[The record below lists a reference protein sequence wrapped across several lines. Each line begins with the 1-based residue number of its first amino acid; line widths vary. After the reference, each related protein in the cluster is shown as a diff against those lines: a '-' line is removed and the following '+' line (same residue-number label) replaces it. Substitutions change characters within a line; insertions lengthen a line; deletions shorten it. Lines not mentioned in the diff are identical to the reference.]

1 MYTAE
6 RRDVLGFASLT
17 LTNSILRVLGCKAPS
32 PLEAVF
38 GHYLIKEML
47 ILWCVFHWL
56 CTSGREYKKHTPSIV
71 RWILSVRINTS
82 PIFYEI
88 MIHILDGRPSGTS
101 QERSW
106 GLARLRGSR
115 PDQNS
120 TTSSI
125 LLWSIL
131 VRNEHNLSITLF
143 VIWQTLQN
151 SWHATFHWYIL
162 WKSFEVGAVPFQWI
176 Q

>member
-88 MIHILDGRPSGTS
+88 MLHILEGRPPGTS

-106 GLARLRGSR
+106 GFARLRDSR

-131 VRNEHNLSITLF
+131 VRNELLASQSVNHS
-143 VIWQTLQN
+143 
-151 SWHATFHWYIL
+151 
-162 WKSFEVGAVPFQWI
+162 
-176 Q
+176 